1 MSEKTKS
8 VETPLASLLLETLRF
23 CRIQDQ
29 LYQRAMTEVA
39 QQERFRAAAD
49 ARSEIC
55 YIIGFVVALL
65 R

>member
-39 QQERFRAAAD
+39 QQERFRAAAE
-49 ARSEIC
+49 AR
-55 YIIGFVVALL
+55 
-65 R
+65 